1 MMTKPVIL
9 FKTMLFVLL
18 IAAIAA
24 CAPAAQPAAPTQAP
38 APTEAA
44 APTQAAAPT
53 EAAAATEPAATTP
66 ASGEKSSLIIE
77 SWRQDDL
84 AVWEDKILPAF
95 MAAHPNIEV
104 KFQPVSNT
112 EYSTSLATKL
122 EAGTAGDLIMV
133 EPFDYRLKMYQDG
146 DLANLNDL
154 PGLENFSDLALSA
167 WSTDDGS
174 ETYGVPLAAV
184 LHGFIYNEDIF
195 EELGLTPPATEAEF
209 LALLDKVKTD
219 GKYTPLAM
227 GTADSFVPGLLGFQL
242 IGPNYWKGEEG
253 RLALIDGSGKFTDPA
268 YVNTWAALEDW
279 IPYLPE
285 GYEGVKYGDMQNL
298 FTLGN
303 AAVYPAGSWE
313 VSIFNN
319 QVGDKFKMGAFP
331 PPVPEA
337 GDSCYINDH
346 MDMGMALNANAKNP
360 EAAREFLTWLSTPE
374 FAELWNNSLPG
385 FFSLSNHS
393 VEISDP
399 LAQEFLSW
407 RENCASTPRNSYQI
421 ISRGEP
427 NTDGEINR
435 VTTLVMNGQMTP
447 EEAGAEVQAGLD
459 KWFKPQ

>member
-1 MMTKPVIL
+1 MTKPVIL
-9 FKTMLFVLL
+9 FKTILFVLL

-38 APTEAA
+38 APTEGI
-44 APTQAAAPT
+44 APTQPAPT
-53 EAAAATEPAATTP
+53 EAAATEPAATTP
-66 ASGEKSSLIIE
+66 ASGEKASLIIE

-146 DLANLNDL
+146 DLAKLNDL

-167 WSTDDGS
+167 WSTDDGA

-184 LHGFIYNEDIF
+184 LHGFIYNQDIF
-195 EELGLTPPATEAEF
+195 EELGLTPPTTEAEF

-253 RLALIDGSGKFTDPA
+253 RLALINGTGKFTDPA
-268 YVNTWAALEDW
+268 YINTWAALEDW

-319 QVGDKFKMGAFP
+319 QVGDKFKMGAFA

-360 EAAREFLTWLSTPE
+360 EAAREFLTWLTTPE

-435 VTTLVMNGQMTP
+435 LTTLVMNGQITP
-447 EEAGAEVQAGLD
+447 DEAGAEVQAGLD